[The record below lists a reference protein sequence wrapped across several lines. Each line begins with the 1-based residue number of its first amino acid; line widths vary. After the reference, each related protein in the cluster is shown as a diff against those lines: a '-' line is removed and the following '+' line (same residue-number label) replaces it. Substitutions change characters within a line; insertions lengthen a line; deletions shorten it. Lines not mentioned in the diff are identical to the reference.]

1 MDRTEL
7 KYCYTSNSISYKT
20 LYGLNPDEIYDLIDV
35 SGFSER
41 HAVEIALNL
50 YRRKTDSIDDF
61 IKIPKKLK
69 SFLNS
74 HCSIGLLECVDSELS
89 SDGAVRYLFKSA
101 SGKFFETV
109 YIPEHKRNTV
119 CVSVQSGCRMGCPNC
134 VSGAYGFHGNLT
146 AEEIVMQALSVNS
159 ASGVTHVVFMGMGEP
174 MDNLDNVLKAC
185 EILTAQWGLALS
197 PRNITVST
205 TGILSGVKR
214 FLKESDCNLTL
225 SLHSP
230 FSAERAKIIPI
241 ESKYPFTDLLA
252 EMKSAKLK
260 KGRRL
265 SVAYMMIDGVN
276 DSDEHLK
283 ELILLLK
290 GYDIRVNILP
300 FHKSPDCTLNP
311 SPQERMQYF
320 KHSLV
325 CAGILASIRKSRGGD
340 ISAACGLLAARKRK
354 N

>member
-1 MDRTEL
+1 VHSHERIQKITQ
-7 KYCYTSNSISYKT
+7 SI
-20 LYGLNPDEIYDLIDV
+20 N
-35 SGFSER
+35 
-41 HAVEIALNL
+41 
-50 YRRKTDSIDDF
+50 DF
-61 IKIPKKLK
+61 TKIPKSLK
-69 SFLNS
+69 SLLSSCCNV
-74 HCSIGLLECVDSELS
+74 GLLDYVDSELS
-89 SDGAVRYLFKSA
+89 SDGVARYLFKSE
-101 SGKFFETV
+101 GNKYFETV

-119 CVSVQSGCRMGCPNC
+119 CVSVQSGCRMECPNC

-146 AEEIVMQALSVNS
+146 SGEIVTQVLSIPF
-159 ASGVTHVVFMGMGEP
+159 ASSVTHVVFMGMGEP

-197 PRNITVST
+197 PRNVTVST
-205 TGILSGVKR
+205 TGILPSVKR
-214 FLKESDCNLTL
+214 FLKESECNLTL

-230 FSAERAKIIPI
+230 FSAERAKIIPV
-241 ESKYPFTDLLA
+241 ENKYPFTDLLA

-276 DSDEHLK
+276 DSEEHLK

-290 GYDIRVNILP
+290 DSSIRVNLLP
-300 FHKSPDCTLNP
+300 FHKTL
-311 SPQERMQYF
+311 SSELSSSSHERIQYF

-325 CAGILASIRKSRGGD
+325 CAGVSASIRKSRGGD
-340 ISAACGLLAARKRK
+340 ISAACGLLAARLAFV